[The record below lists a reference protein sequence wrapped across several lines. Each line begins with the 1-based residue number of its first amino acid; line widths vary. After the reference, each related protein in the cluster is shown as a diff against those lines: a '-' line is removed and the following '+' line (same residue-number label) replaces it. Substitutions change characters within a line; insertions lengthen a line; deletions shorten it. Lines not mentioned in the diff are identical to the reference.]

1 MTFALA
7 PMGGLG
13 NRLATILSYRA
24 KYGKLDVVWSHAFQ
38 VGGGSW
44 AETFE
49 PLEGVTFR
57 DSDVVIHHP
66 GGPKVVGGVTYDNH
80 PCCPVINTW
89 YAELRLVPAAW
100 ERADP
105 WVFVRRLKRTLRL
118 DAAIHVRRTDFA
130 DLKLPE
136 TSDAAFEAFIMA
148 SAPEGSRVYIATD
161 NYTTQRQYWDACTSM
176 RRTPKVQ
183 ALIPQHADLAHDH
196 RATGMT
202 FAAADMFSC
211 ARADKFMGTRGSSFS
226 STIEIL
232 RSLRK

>member
-1 MTFALA
+1 MTAPHFFA

-49 PLEGVTFR
+49 PLEGVTFAE
-57 DSDVVIHHP
+57 SDAIIHHE
-66 GGPKVVGGVTYDNH
+66 GGPKVVGNVTYDNH
-80 PCCPVINTW
+80 ACCALDPQW
-89 YAELRLVPAAW
+89 YRELRLVPAAW
-100 ERADP
+100 ER
-105 WVFVRRLKRTLRL
+105 VYKHHL
-118 DAAIHVRRTDFA
+118 DVAIHVRRTDFA
-130 DLKLPE
+130 DLKIAE
-136 TSDAAFEAFIMA
+136 TTDAAFEAFIMA
-148 SAPEGSRVYIATD
+148 RTNERGRVYIATD

-183 ALIPQHADLAHDH
+183 ALIPQHAELAHDH

-202 FAAADMFSC
+202 FAAVDMFSC
-211 ARADKFMGTRGSSFS
+211 ANADKFMGTAGSSFS
-226 STIEIL
+226 RTIEIL

>member
-1 MTFALA
+1 MTFALG

-24 KYGKLDVVWSHAFQ
+24 RYGPLDVVWSHAFQ

-44 AETFE
+44 VETFE

-66 GGPKVVGGVTYDNH
+66 GGPKVVDGVTYDNH
-80 PCCPVINTW
+80 PCCPVDPQW
-89 YAELRLVPAAW
+89 YREIRLVPAAW
-100 ERADP
+100 QRVYP
-105 WVFVRRLKRTLRL
+105 WHL

-130 DLKLPE
+130 DLELPE

-148 SAPEGSRVYIATD
+148 SAPESSRVYIATD

-183 ALIPQHADLAHDH
+183 ALIPQHGELAHDH

-211 ARADKFMGTRGSSFS
+211 AKADRFMGTRGSSFTA
-226 STIEIL
+226 TIEIL